1 VERHKEETIVMLPD
15 EFVLVKYSHFF
26 QKRHMLAS
34 TLPKIPSIG
43 KRDKLQ
49 RVVFTSVE
57 CSSCH
62 AKTKQAFKEG
72 DYIVKEIGKCEKCGG
87 PKVIALIYS
96 EQSAGPK

>member
-1 VERHKEETIVMLPD
+1 
-15 EFVLVKYSHFF
+15 
-26 QKRHMLAS
+26 MLAS

-49 RVVFTSVE
+49 RVVFTNVE

-62 AKTKQAFKEG
+62 AKTKQAFKDG
-72 DYIVKEIGKCEKCGG
+72 DYVVKEIGKCEKCGG

-96 EQSAGPK
+96 ELPALPK

>member
-1 VERHKEETIVMLPD
+1 
-15 EFVLVKYSHFF
+15 
-26 QKRHMLAS
+26 MLAD

-49 RVVFTSVE
+49 RVVFTIIE

-72 DYIVKEIGKCEKCGG
+72 DYIVKEMGKCEKCGG
-87 PKVIALIYS
+87 PKAVSLIYS
-96 EQSAGPK
+96 EKSARPK

>member
-1 VERHKEETIVMLPD
+1 
-15 EFVLVKYSHFF
+15 
-26 QKRHMLAS
+26 MLAS

-49 RVVFTSVE
+49 RVVFTNVG

-62 AKTKQAFKEG
+62 EKPKQTFKDG
-72 DYIVKEIGKCEKCGG
+72 DDIVKEIGKCEKCGG

-96 EQSAGPK
+96 